1 MNKPTLLF
9 ISMGELATHLL
20 EAVAR
25 TDIFDTI
32 VVASRDLEKA
42 RKRANN
48 AVLGAGIEG
57 FFPRIIAEKLDVH
70 SNDFSTRLREIKPDF
85 IFSAPSL
92 LPWWK
97 LAPDGI
103 NMPFAGYTALHL
115 SLMQKFR
122 NRIAQSGVNSIW
134 IGASFPD
141 VINAMLNRTGFGPD
155 YGIGNVQEPIAKIQM
170 GVGRVLNCAP
180 NDVDVKLVAQHA
192 FEYFVLNDQKPDKLP
207 PYLLKAAL
215 AGKDVTQIAEGVL
228 REAFPFPYDLHFNRV
243 TASSGLVALHAITG
257 ETERSIHL
265 PGIGALVG
273 GYPVRASKSGITID
287 LPDEW
292 SLEQAILVNEASL
305 KWDGVDEMAQDG
317 TIVFTAETQQAL
329 RKLLG
334 KNIETLSTDTAQ
346 EQANDLLNA
355 LR

>member
-1 MNKPTLLF
+1 M
-9 ISMGELATHLL
+9 
-20 EAVAR
+20 
-25 TDIFDTI
+25 
-32 VVASRDLEKA
+32 
-42 RKRANN
+42 
-48 AVLGAGIEG
+48 
-57 FFPRIIAEKLDVH
+57 
-70 SNDFSTRLREIKPDF
+70 
-85 IFSAPSL
+85 
-92 LPWWK
+92 
-97 LAPDGI
+97 
-103 NMPFAGYTALHL
+103 
-115 SLMQKFR
+115 
-122 NRIAQSGVNSIW
+122 
-134 IGASFPD
+134 
-141 VINAMLNRTGFGPD
+141 
-155 YGIGNVQEPIAKIQM
+155 
-170 GVGRVLNCAP
+170 
-180 NDVDVKLVAQHA
+180 KLVAQHA
-192 FEYFVLNDQKPDKLP
+192 FEYFVLNDQKPNKLP

-292 SLEQAILVNEASL
+292 SLEQAIVVNEASL